1 MVLTYAKYIDLMTA
15 LDEFSAGSLLKGEL
29 QNAIF
34 DRYTSKYGN
43 FVAENSIGN
52 KALFVTKWQKTKIN
66 KAERKRFRNFMNTV
80 SNNKKSKKN
89 YVRLPKD
96 SNSL

>member
-1 MVLTYAKYIDLMTA
+1 MILTYIKYIDLMTA
-15 LDEFSAGSLLKGEL
+15 LDEFSVGKLPRDSL

-52 KALFVTKWQKTKIN
+52 KALFVTKWQKTKTN
-66 KAERKRFRNFMNTV
+66 KAERKRFRNFMNAV
-80 SNNKKSKKN
+80 SNNKK
-89 YVRLPKD
+89 
-96 SNSL
+96 

>member
-1 MVLTYAKYIDLMTA
+1 MILTYIKYIDLMTA
-15 LDEFSAGSLLKGEL
+15 LDEFSVGKLPRDSL

-52 KALFVTKWQKTKIN
+52 KELFVTKWQKTKTN
-66 KAERKRFRNFMNTV
+66 NAERKKFRNFMNTV
-80 SNNKKSKKN
+80 PNNKK
-89 YVRLPKD
+89 
-96 SNSL
+96 